1 MNYENTI
8 LTMDMVIS
16 TILGSAVIAAIISAW
31 VARIISERNI
41 YIDNITKERAIWR
54 ESIRRIASDYP
65 NAEDK
70 EKIKLKIE
78 LASRLNPYDPEDL
91 QLLECLRNVTAD
103 YTQELT
109 IRTSLL
115 LKHDW
120 ERAKNEAKS
129 IVHRIMNPVTRITF
143 KEYMKLYKAY
153 QNGDT
158 KAFKQGIEKL
168 TKDKPWM

>member
-1 MNYENTI
+1 
-8 LTMDMVIS
+8 MVIS

-31 VARIISERNI
+31 VARIISELNI

-120 ERAKNEAKS
+120 RELR
-129 IVHRIMNPVTRITF
+129 
-143 KEYMKLYKAY
+143 MKQSPLC
-153 QNGDT
+153 
-158 KAFKQGIEKL
+158 IE
-168 TKDKPWM
+168 